1 MHSGPKSSLGSRPTP
16 HAAFQF
22 NPEEV
27 EVARF
32 TPRLGLYLQRSFLL
46 SLLTLLAFLCF
57 PFLNFSLAERS
68 VVAVTL
74 VLAYAV
80 VFEEWRDWQNNAGL
94 IWLLTN
100 QRLILLKPDEDDAP
114 AWVNLQDIRNVS
126 IWFWWS
132 IRLRQTDGR
141 AVVMAYVGPVK
152 SIAAH
157 IKQAKDTMKE
167 DAHV

>member
-1 MHSGPKSSLGSRPTP
+1 MHGGPQSSLGSRPTP

-80 VFEEWRDWQNNAGL
+80 VFEEWRDWQDNSGL

-114 AWVNLQDIRNVS
+114 AWVNLQDIRKVS

-152 SIAAH
+152 SIAAQ
-157 IKQAKDTMKE
+157 IKQAKESMKE